1 MYWVELLILRLANAK
16 HMMSEKK
23 PEEVSNAP
31 SDIEEVDGLKA
42 PSGAPAA
49 LEVLSG
55 MAAGAAIGALAG
67 PPGMLAGAVIG
78 SAIGAA
84 ASMALDAQREEERAK
99 DEELDET
106 IGVIGGN
113 IGEASPNQPPAKIGA
128 FSVAAMGAGSAGEG
142 EDSDGPVQNLDSD

>member
-1 MYWVELLILRLANAK
+1 
-16 HMMSEKK
+16 MSEHKADETQATAPA
-23 PEEVSNAP
+23 PEESA
-31 SDIEEVDGLKA
+31 SSELEEVDGLQA

-55 MAAGAAIGALAG
+55 MAAGAALGALAG

-84 ASMALDAQREEERAK
+84 ASMALDAQREEESQHE
-99 DEELDET
+99 EELDEA

-128 FSVAAMGAGSAGEG
+128 FSVASMGAGTSGEG
-142 EDSDGPVQNLDSD
+142 EDTDGPMQNVDSD